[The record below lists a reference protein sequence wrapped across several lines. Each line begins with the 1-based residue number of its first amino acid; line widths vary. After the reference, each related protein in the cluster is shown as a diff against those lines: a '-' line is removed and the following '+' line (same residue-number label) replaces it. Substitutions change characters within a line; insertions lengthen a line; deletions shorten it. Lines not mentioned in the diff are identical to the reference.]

1 MASRLRTS
9 VAVLAVLAFAG
20 PTLAVAQGVEA
31 PRLPLR
37 TALDELRTLRAAYAD
52 AFNSKDAAAVA
63 ALYAP
68 DALLITDEGVVV
80 SGGEAIAK
88 AFTAGA
94 QSWPHMV
101 IESDSVKVFG
111 NTAVDVGTVRRHP
124 EGGAE
129 MQSRYLVV
137 LRRNM
142 QNWKIVSV
150 ASVPVTAASK

>member
-1 MASRLRTS
+1 MAHRLRS
-9 VAVLAVLAFAG
+9 WVAVFAVLAIAG
-20 PTLAVAQGVEA
+20 SSVAHAQGVEA

-37 TALDELRTLRAAYAD
+37 TALDELGTVRAAYAD
-52 AFNSKDAAAVA
+52 AHNRKDGAAVA

-68 DALLITDEGVVV
+68 DAIQINSDGSMLKGSQEIG
-80 SGGEAIAK
+80 
-88 AFTAGA
+88 AGLKDSA
-94 QSWPHMV
+94 NWPHMV

-111 NTAVDVGTVRRHP
+111 NTAVDVGTVRLHP

-129 MQSRYLVV
+129 MVSHYLVV

-150 ASVPVTAASK
+150 ASVPVTTAAK